1 MTKSNRIGHWRT
13 NKHGT
18 TTWVTEHTVEKTVYT
33 VSKNGSEKY
42 VNGQKLLN
50 TYCNYCYKK
59 VFFISLNE
67 NKRLFNNDSEPLI
80 VHKCRNRNANIE
92 VNEKPT
98 KTKKFLDEDDL
109 KALNRRVEALRQKS
123 NLRKEERRI
132 KREKKK
138 AAKER
143 KKELNRENLNKANE
157 KVVNKA
163 FFISGGKKQSQR
175 LKQIAIGHVNKH
187 LPKIISN
194 EIKSFLELI
203 QNEESPYLKYNIP
216 TKAIINSKKRML
228 TLLSN
233 SKLYSENLEGRELSQ
248 KLLKLIV
255 SLEEKL
261 VIITNNELLP
271 IKELILPKK
280 KIKKE
285 LVKTEQEPKKIT
297 ENIEKINDESEIKK
311 KKPKK
316 PKKSKNPLAFELVK
330 KRSLKSVLDIRAKSN
345 AAAKKSLS
353 NNQTND
359 ED

>member
-80 VHKCRNRNANIE
+80 VHKCRNRNTNIE
-92 VNEKPT
+92 VNDKPT
-98 KTKKFLDEDDL
+98 QTKKFLDEDDL
-109 KALNRRVEALRQKS
+109 KALNRRGEALRQKS
-123 NLRKEERRI
+123 DLRKEERRI
-132 KREKKK
+132 KRDKQK
-138 AAKER
+138 AAKEQ
-143 KKELNRENLNKANE
+143 KKERERDNLNKANE
-157 KVVNKA
+157 KAVNKA

-175 LKQIAIGHVNKH
+175 LKQIAIGNVNKH
-187 LPKIISN
+187 LPKIIRH

-233 SKLYSENLEGRELSQ
+233 SKIYSENLEGREFSQ

-271 IKELILPKK
+271 IKEKILPDR
-280 KIKKE
+280 KIAP
-285 LVKTEQEPKKIT
+285 EPKESEE
-297 ENIEKINDESEIKK
+297 ENEKIK

-316 PKKSKNPLAFELVK
+316 SANPLAFELVK
-330 KRSLKSVLDIRAKSN
+330 KRSLKSVLDIRAKN
-345 AAAKKSLS
+345 HAAAMKILS

>member
-18 TTWVTEHTVEKTVYT
+18 TTWVSEHTVEKTVYT

-67 NKRLFNNDSEPLI
+67 NKRLFNNDSEPLV
-80 VHKCRNRNANIE
+80 VHKCRNRNTNIE
-92 VNEKPT
+92 VNDKPT
-98 KTKKFLDEDDL
+98 LTKKFLDEDDL
-109 KALNRRVEALRQKS
+109 KALNRRGEALRQKS

-143 KKELNRENLNKANE
+143 KTELNRENLNKANE

-187 LPKIISN
+187 LPKIIRH
-194 EIKSFLELI
+194 EIKLFLELI

-233 SKLYSENLEGRELSQ
+233 SKIYSENLEGREFSQ

-271 IKELILPKK
+271 IKEKILPDR
-280 KIKKE
+280 KIAP
-285 LVKTEQEPKKIT
+285 EPKESEE
-297 ENIEKINDESEIKK
+297 ENEKIK

-316 PKKSKNPLAFELVK
+316 SENPLAFELVK
-330 KRSLKSVLDIRAKSN
+330 KRSLKSVLDIRAKN
-345 AAAKKSLS
+345 HAAAMKILS

>member
-33 VSKNGSEKY
+33 VQKNGSEKY

-80 VHKCRNRNANIE
+80 VHKCRNRNSNIE
-92 VNEKPT
+92 VNDKPT
-98 KTKKFLDEDDL
+98 QTKKFLDEDDL
-109 KALNRRVEALRQKS
+109 KALNRRGEALRQKS
-123 NLRKEERRI
+123 ELRKEERRI
-132 KREKKK
+132 KRDKQK
-138 AAKER
+138 AAKKQ
-143 KKELNRENLNKANE
+143 KKEIDRDNLNKANE
-157 KVVNKA
+157 KVVAKA

-175 LKQIAIGHVNKH
+175 LKQIAIGNVNKH
-187 LPKIISN
+187 LPKIIRN

-233 SKLYSENLEGRELSQ
+233 SKIYSENLEGRELSQ
-248 KLLKLIV
+248 KLLRLIV

-261 VIITNNELLP
+261 LIITNNELLP
-271 IKELILPKK
+271 IKEKILPDR
-280 KIKKE
+280 KIAP
-285 LVKTEQEPKKIT
+285 EPKESEE
-297 ENIEKINDESEIKK
+297 ENEKIK

-316 PKKSKNPLAFELVK
+316 SANPLAFELVK
-330 KRSLKSVLDIRAKSN
+330 KRSLKSVLDIRAKN
-345 AAAKKSLS
+345 HAAAMKILS
-353 NNQTND
+353 NNQTKD

>member
-33 VSKNGSEKY
+33 VQKNGSEKY

-80 VHKCRNRNANIE
+80 VHKCRNRNSNIE
-92 VNEKPT
+92 VNDKPT
-98 KTKKFLDEDDL
+98 QTKKFLDEDDL
-109 KALNRRVEALRQKS
+109 KALNRRGEALRQKS
-123 NLRKEERRI
+123 ELRKEERRI
-132 KREKKK
+132 KRDKQK
-138 AAKER
+138 AAKKQ
-143 KKELNRENLNKANE
+143 KKEIDRDNLNKANE
-157 KVVNKA
+157 KVVAKA

-175 LKQIAIGHVNKH
+175 LKQIAIGNVNKH
-187 LPKIISN
+187 LPKIIRN

-233 SKLYSENLEGRELSQ
+233 SKIYSENLEGRELSQ
-248 KLLKLIV
+248 KLLRLIV

-261 VIITNNELLP
+261 LIITNNELLP
-271 IKELILPKK
+271 IKENVLPDR
-280 KIKKE
+280 KIAP
-285 LVKTEQEPKKIT
+285 EPKESEE
-297 ENIEKINDESEIKK
+297 ENEKIK

-316 PKKSKNPLAFELVK
+316 SANPLAFELVK
-330 KRSLKSVLDIRAKSN
+330 KRSLKSVLDIRAKN
-345 AAAKKSLS
+345 HAAAMKILS
-353 NNQTND
+353 NNQTKD

>member
-33 VSKNGSEKY
+33 VQKNGSEKY

-80 VHKCRNRNANIE
+80 VHKCRNRNSNIE
-92 VNEKPT
+92 VNDKPT
-98 KTKKFLDEDDL
+98 QTKKFLDEDDL
-109 KALNRRVEALRQKS
+109 KALNRRGEALRQKS
-123 NLRKEERRI
+123 ELRKEERRI
-132 KREKKK
+132 KRDKQK
-138 AAKER
+138 AAKKQ
-143 KKELNRENLNKANE
+143 KKEIDRDNLNKANE
-157 KVVNKA
+157 KVVAKA

-175 LKQIAIGHVNKH
+175 LKQIAIGNVNKH
-187 LPKIISN
+187 LPKIIRN

-248 KLLKLIV
+248 KLLRLIV

-261 VIITNNELLP
+261 LIITNNELLP
-271 IKELILPKK
+271 IKEKILPDR
-280 KIKKE
+280 KIAP
-285 LVKTEQEPKKIT
+285 EPKESEE
-297 ENIEKINDESEIKK
+297 ENEKIK

-316 PKKSKNPLAFELVK
+316 SANPLAFELVK
-330 KRSLKSVLDIRAKSN
+330 KRSLKSVLDIRAKN
-345 AAAKKSLS
+345 HAAAMKILS
-353 NNQTND
+353 NNQTKD

>member
-80 VHKCRNRNANIE
+80 VHKCRNRNTNIE
-92 VNEKPT
+92 VNDKPT
-98 KTKKFLDEDDL
+98 QTKKFLDEDDL
-109 KALNRRVEALRQKS
+109 KALNRRGEALRQKS
-123 NLRKEERRI
+123 DLRKEEKRI
-132 KREKKK
+132 KRDKKK
-138 AAKER
+138 AAKEQ
-143 KKELNRENLNKANE
+143 KKERERDNLNKANE
-157 KVVNKA
+157 KAVNKA
-163 FFISGGKKQSQR
+163 FFISDGKKQSQR
-175 LKQIAIGHVNKH
+175 LKQIAIGNVNKH
-187 LPKIISN
+187 LPKIICH

-233 SKLYSENLEGRELSQ
+233 SKIYSENLEGRELSQ

-271 IKELILPKK
+271 IKEKILPDR
-280 KIKKE
+280 KIAP
-285 LVKTEQEPKKIT
+285 EPKESEE
-297 ENIEKINDESEIKK
+297 ENEKIK

-316 PKKSKNPLAFELVK
+316 SANPLAFELVK
-330 KRSLKSVLDIRAKSN
+330 KRSLKSVLDIRAKN
-345 AAAKKSLS
+345 HAAAIKILS
-353 NNQTND
+353 NNQTKD

>member
-80 VHKCRNRNANIE
+80 VHKCRNRNTNIE
-92 VNEKPT
+92 VSDKPT
-98 KTKKFLDEDDL
+98 QTKKFLDEDDL
-109 KALNRRVEALRQKS
+109 KALNRRGEALRQKS
-123 NLRKEERRI
+123 DLRKEERRI
-132 KREKKK
+132 KRDKQK
-138 AAKER
+138 AAKEQ
-143 KKELNRENLNKANE
+143 KKERERDNLNKANE
-157 KVVNKA
+157 KAVNKA

-175 LKQIAIGHVNKH
+175 LKQIAIGNVNKH
-187 LPKIISN
+187 LPKIIRH

-233 SKLYSENLEGRELSQ
+233 SKIYSENLEGRELSE

-271 IKELILPKK
+271 IKEKILPDR
-280 KIKKE
+280 KIAP
-285 LVKTEQEPKKIT
+285 EPKESEE
-297 ENIEKINDESEIKK
+297 ENEKIK

-316 PKKSKNPLAFELVK
+316 SANPLAFELVK
-330 KRSLKSVLDIRAKSN
+330 KRSLKSVLDIRAKN
-345 AAAKKSLS
+345 HAAAMKILS
-353 NNQTND
+353 NNQTKD